1 MFRGVPRWQRTRDR
15 AQDHSGAGS
24 KAELALGRADMKQ
37 LVCQEARNLPGRDAQ
52 DHGTGSAR
60 RLQQISG
67 PHRKSGGENKIRSSA
82 LSRWWSSRLD
92 RCQMSS
98 EVNDTQPGTKIRGG

>member
-1 MFRGVPRWQRTRDR
+1 MFRGVPRWHRARGR

-37 LVCQEARNLPGRDAQ
+37 LACQEARNPRGRDARE
-52 DHGTGSAR
+52 HGTGSAR

-82 LSRWWSSRLD
+82 LSRWWSSGLD

-98 EVNDTQPGTKIRGG
+98 EVSDTRPETKIN